1 MIDTKRLTLRPA
13 TVDDASF
20 YLRLVN
26 EPSFLENIGDK
37 GVRDIEGARAA
48 LLAGPIAMQAQL
60 GYSLW
65 MVIRKE
71 DGASIGM
78 CGLIKR
84 DTLEDVDIGFAF
96 LPAYR
101 GAGYA
106 QEAAQATLAWGR
118 DALGLPR
125 IVAIVSPKNA
135 ASAKLLERCGLR
147 RERRIELSAGKDPV
161 DLFATVAVDS

>member
-37 GVRDIEGARAA
+37 GVRDLDGARAA

-84 DTLEDVDIGFAF
+84 DTLPDTDIGYAY
-96 LPAYR
+96 LPAYW
-101 GAGYA
+101 GQGYA
-106 QEAAQATLAWGR
+106 WEAASAAMAYGR
-118 DALGLPR
+118 DVVGLPR
-125 IVAIVSPKNA
+125 LLGIVSPGNT
-135 ASAKLLERCGLR
+135 ASSALLMKLGMHFVERFDT
-147 RERRIELSAGKDPV
+147 GKT
-161 DLFATVAVDS
+161 DLYRMEFPPRHS

>member
-1 MIDTKRLTLRPA
+1 MTVIETPRLILRHLTL
-13 TVDDASF
+13 DDAPF
-20 YLRLVN
+20 ILELLNDPDWLRH
-26 EPSFLENIGDK
+26 IGDK
-37 GVRDIEGARAA
+37 NVHSLDDARAYLTNGPIDMVA
-48 LLAGPIAMQAQL
+48 RLGFGLLAVERRDDAAI
-60 GYSLW
+60 
-65 MVIRKE
+65 
-71 DGASIGM
+71 IGM

-106 QEAAQATLAWGR
+106 QEAAEATLAWGR
-118 DALGLPR
+118 EALGLPR

-147 RERRIELSAGKDPV
+147 RESQIELPGKDAV
-161 DLFATVAVDS
+161 DLFATA

>member
-1 MIDTKRLTLRPA
+1 MIDTKRLTLRPL

-37 GVRDIEGARAA
+37 GVRDLEGARAA

-65 MVIRKE
+65 MVTRKE

-84 DTLEDVDIGFAF
+84 DTLPDTDIGYAY
-96 LPAYR
+96 LPAFW
-101 GAGYA
+101 GQGYA
-106 QEAAQATLAWGR
+106 WEAASAAMAYGR
-118 DALGLPR
+118 DVIGLPR
-125 IVAIVSPKNA
+125 LLGIVSPSNI
-135 ASAKLLERCGLR
+135 ASSALLKKLGMQYVERLDTQLET
-147 RERRIELSAGKDPV
+147 
-161 DLFATVAVDS
+161 DLYRVEFQPRHS